1 MIDVVKLVESVIA
14 QKSAI
19 ADREKQL
26 IANLNRVLPD
36 MGYRVVPIAE
46 GDGAERALRVRRA
59 HRASGRPMGPVR
71 EADKVLP
78 CPHCPRKFAHPLHLG
93 RHVGAMHRGKHAAE
107 GKAAAK
113 SAAKKAGKR
122 QRPKRTVKPAR
133 SA

>member
-1 MIDVVKLVESVIA
+1 MALQSVIA

-46 GDGAERALRVRRA
+46 GDGAERARRA
-59 HRASGRPMGPVR
+59 HPASGRPIGPVR

-93 RHVGAMHRGKHAAE
+93 RHVGAMHRGQHAANGKHA
-107 GKAAAK
+107 GRP
-113 SAAKKAGKR
+113 AAKKEAAR